1 MMRQLRGGEMSSV
14 LVNPA
19 TLIDALITTNIKLY
33 FAQNRATRD
42 CDKIIILNTKRH
54 KLINEINENFSEWLQ
69 GKNLYPIMSETKDY

>member
-1 MMRQLRGGEMSSV
+1 MRQLRGGEMSSV

-33 FAQNRATRD
+33 FAQKIATRD

-54 KLINEINENFSEWLQ
+54 QLMNEINENFSEWLQ
-69 GKNLYPIMSETKDY
+69 GKNLYPIISESKDY